1 MNYDLIELAK
11 RCPNLAITV
20 RLADLV
26 EANRGL
32 IEETKRELAQSLE
45 ASKPETYLTREKV
58 MEMLERYGIRMKDR
72 MDETFDFITF
82 SNQSYRKQM

>member
-1 MNYDLIELAK
+1 MYMSAVCMRRENNIKSKVMNYDLIELAK
-11 RCPNLAITV
+11 RCPDLAITV

-32 IEETKRELAQSLE
+32 IEEIKRELAQSLE

-58 MEMLERYGIRMKDR
+58 ME
-72 MDETFDFITF
+72 
-82 SNQSYRKQM
+82 

>member
-11 RCPNLAITV
+11 RCPDLAITV

-32 IEETKRELAQSLE
+32 IEEIKRELAQSLE
-45 ASKPETYLTREKV
+45 ASKPEIYLTREKV
-58 MEMLERYGIRMKDR
+58 MEML
-72 MDETFDFITF
+72 
-82 SNQSYRKQM
+82 